1 VGGQVYGWVDKKTDK
16 SLRVV
21 LFSYA
26 LRDNYGMPEKVEKEE
41 SKNFSGLAA

>member
-1 VGGQVYGWVDKKTDK
+1 VYGWVNKKTAK

-26 LRDNYGMPEKVEKEE
+26 LRDARK
-41 SKNFSGLAA
+41 SGKRRKAKISAD